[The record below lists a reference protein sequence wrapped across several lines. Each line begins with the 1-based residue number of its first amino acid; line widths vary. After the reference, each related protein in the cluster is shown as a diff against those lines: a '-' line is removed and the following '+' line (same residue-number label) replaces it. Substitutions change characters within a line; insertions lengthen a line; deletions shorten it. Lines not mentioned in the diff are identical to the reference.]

1 MKEKFQTLKNI
12 FEVKELR
19 DKIIY
24 TVILLFIYRL
34 GTHIILPGADP
45 ASIKNLAQGDGGLLG
60 LLNMFA
66 GGAFSNASIFGL
78 GVMPYI
84 SASIAVQL
92 LAFVIPQ
99 FKKMQME
106 GESGRRTMNQYTRYL
121 TILFTMFQG
130 SAYLSFLDGK
140 VVPVAGLSDFW
151 FRIITMFVLTA
162 GTMFVVWIGERITE
176 KGIGNGVSIIIMA
189 GILAR
194 LFSSIKNEWNAKV
207 AADTGGV
214 IVFLVEMIL
223 FVGVIMVVIL
233 VLQAVRRVAVQYAR
247 RIVAGGGS
255 SVIPGR
261 RDAPSS
267 KSDASDEVA
276 GSVRQYLPLKLN
288 TAGVMPIIFA
298 QAVMFIPGFI
308 TQMSGVDRNSEIMMA
323 LQNTQGLW
331 YNIIVFVMVVVMTFL
346 YTAIVMSPAQMAE
359 DLKRNN
365 GFIPGIKP
373 GADTALYLDKV
384 ISLITFPGSIFL
396 GLIAIF
402 PYIVGM
408 LFKVDSQ
415 WASFYGGT
423 SLLIAVGVILDT
435 ILQIDGYLTNKRY
448 DTLTDYNK
456 LQGRGQVNMTTA
468 N

>member
-1 MKEKFQTLKNI
+1 MKDKLQTLKNI
-12 FEVKELR
+12 WDVKELR
-19 DKIIY
+19 DKIVY
-24 TVILLFIYRL
+24 TLILLLIYRL
-34 GTHIILPGADP
+34 GTHIVLPGVDT
-45 ASIKNLAQGDGGLLG
+45 STIKNLQSQTSGLLG
-60 LLNMFA
+60 LFNMFA

-92 LAFVIPQ
+92 LAFVIPS

-130 SAYLSFLDGK
+130 AAYISFLK
-140 VVPVAGLSDFW
+140 NMGLQPAPGITTFW
-151 FRIITMFVLTA
+151 FSALTMFVLTA
-162 GTMFVVWIGERITE
+162 GTMFVVWLGERITE
-176 KGIGNGVSIIIMA
+176 RGIGNGVSIIIMA

-194 LFSSIKNEWNAKV
+194 MPMAIINEYNAKV
-207 AADTGGV
+207 ASDTGGL
-214 IVFLVEMIL
+214 ILFLMEMIL
-223 FVGVIMVVIL
+223 FVIVIAVVVL

-247 RIVAGGGS
+247 KIVASSGS
-255 SVIPGR
+255 VMPGR
-261 RDAPSS
+261 RESAASAASS
-267 KSDASDEVA
+267 DDVA

-298 QAVMFIPGFI
+298 QAVMFIPGFLS
-308 TQMSGVDRNSEIMMA
+308 TMSGIDRNSAVMIA
-323 LQNTQGLW
+323 LQNTQGFW
-331 YNIIVFVMVVVMTFL
+331 YSLVVFVMVVVMTFL
-346 YTAIVMSPAQMAE
+346 YTAIVMSPNQMAE

-365 GFIPGIKP
+365 GFIPGVKP
-373 GADTALYLDKV
+373 GAETADYLGRV
-384 ISLITFPGSIFL
+384 IDLITFPGSIFL

-402 PYIVGM
+402 PYIVGNI
-408 LFKVDSQ
+408 LKVDNQ

-435 ILQIDGYLTNKRY
+435 ILQIDGYLTNKKY

-456 LQGRGQVNMTTA
+456 LQGRGQVTT
-468 N
+468 NQSN

>member
-1 MKEKFQTLKNI
+1 MKDKLQVLRNI
-12 FEVKELR
+12 WDVKELR
-19 DKIIY
+19 EKIIY
-24 TVILLFIYRL
+24 TIILLFIYRF
-34 GTHIILPGADP
+34 GTTVVLPGVDT
-45 ASIKNLAQGDGGLLG
+45 ASLDNLKANTEGGILG
-60 LLNMFA
+60 LFNMFA
-66 GGAFSNASIFGL
+66 GGAFSQASIFGL

-130 SAYLSFLDGK
+130 AAYITFLRGMQIR
-140 VVPVAGLSDFW
+140 PAEGISDF
-151 FRIITMFVLTA
+151 FFTVLTMFVLTA

-176 KGIGNGVSIIIMA
+176 RGIGNGVSIIIMA

-194 LFSSIKNEWNAKV
+194 MPISLYNEFQSKTVSESGGLILF
-207 AADTGGV
+207 
-214 IVFLVEMIL
+214 LLEMIL
-223 FVGVIMVVIL
+223 FVFVIMIVVL

-247 RIVAGGGS
+247 KIVAGNG

-261 RDAPSS
+261 RESA
-267 KSDASDEVA
+267 ASAKDQDVA

-298 QAVMFIPGFI
+298 QAVMFIPSFI
-308 TQMSGVDRNSEIMMA
+308 SQMSGIDQNSGVMIA
-323 LQNTQGLW
+323 LQNTQGFW
-331 YNIIVFVMVVVMTFL
+331 YNLIVFLMVVIMTFL
-346 YTAIVMSPAQMAE
+346 YTAIVMSPSQMAD

-365 GFIPGIKP
+365 GFIPGVKP
-373 GADTALYLDKV
+373 GAETAEYLDKI

-402 PYIVGM
+402 PFIVGNV
-408 LFKVDSQ
+408 LKVDAQ

-435 ILQIDGYLTNKRY
+435 ILQIDGHLTNKKY
-448 DTLTDYNK
+448 DTLTDYK
-456 LQGRGQVNMTTA
+456 SLQGRNQVNM
-468 N
+468 NNNS

>member
-1 MKEKFQTLKNI
+1 MKDKIGVLKNI
-12 FEVKELR
+12 WDVKELR
-19 DKIIY
+19 EKIIY
-24 TVILLFIYRL
+24 TIILLFIYRL
-34 GTHIILPGADP
+34 GTHVVLPGVDTATID
-45 ASIKNLAQGDGGLLG
+45 NLKANTEGGLLG
-60 LLNMFA
+60 LFNMFA

-92 LAFVIPQ
+92 LAFVIPS

-106 GESGRRTMNQYTRYL
+106 GESGRRAINQYTRYL

-130 SAYLSFLDGK
+130 AAYITFLRGMQLK
-140 VVPVAGLSDFW
+140 PAPGVSEFFFMLL
-151 FRIITMFVLTA
+151 TMFVLTA

-194 LFSSIKNEWNAKV
+194 MPISIINEYNAKQ
-207 AADTGGV
+207 ASDTGGL
-214 IVFLVEMIL
+214 IIFMLEMVL
-223 FVGVIMVVIL
+223 FVFVIMIVVL

-247 RIVAGGGS
+247 KMVAGSG

-261 RDAPSS
+261 RESAGTPKD
-267 KSDASDEVA
+267 DVA

-298 QAVMFIPGFI
+298 QAVMFIPSFLG
-308 TQMSGVDRNSEIMMA
+308 TMSGVNQNSAVMIA
-323 LQNTQGLW
+323 LQNTQGIW
-331 YNIIVFVMVVVMTFL
+331 YNIIVFIMVVVMTFL
-346 YTAIVMSPAQMAE
+346 YTAIVMSPMQMAD

-373 GADTALYLDKV
+373 GAETADYLDRI

-402 PYIVGM
+402 PYIVGN
-408 LFKVDSQ
+408 LLKVDSQ

-435 ILQIDGYLTNKRY
+435 ILQIDGYLTNKKY
-448 DTLTDYNK
+448 DTLTDYK
-456 LQGRGQVNMTTA
+456 SLQGRNQVTLN
-468 N
+468 NQS